1 MTLLGSTGAKNGSK
15 ALGTCPGLNPGA
27 GSISKSQRQEVYM
40 IIQMLSVFII
50 GVAVG
55 VYIGGSNEMRRNLD
69 DPNDGRW
76 QRKKLVPKVQSL
88 SRPAEPIE
96 TRGIWRRSFEVEI

>member
-1 MTLLGSTGAKNGSK
+1 M
-15 ALGTCPGLNPGA
+15 
-27 GSISKSQRQEVYM
+27 V
-40 IIQMLSVFII
+40 IQVLSVFII
-50 GVAVG
+50 GIAVG
-55 VYIGGSNEMRRNLD
+55 VSIGGSNEMRRNLD

-76 QRKKLVPKVQSL
+76 RRKKLVPTVQSL

>member
-1 MTLLGSTGAKNGSK
+1 M
-15 ALGTCPGLNPGA
+15 
-27 GSISKSQRQEVYM
+27 V
-40 IIQMLSVFII
+40 IQMLSGFII

-69 DPNDGRW
+69 NPNDSRW

-88 SRPAEPIE
+88 SRPAEPAE
-96 TRGIWRRSFEVEI
+96 RGGNSRRPFKAEI

>member
-1 MTLLGSTGAKNGSK
+1 M
-15 ALGTCPGLNPGA
+15 
-27 GSISKSQRQEVYM
+27 V
-40 IIQMLSVFII
+40 IQTVSVFII

-55 VYIGGSNEMRRNLD
+55 VYIGGSNEMRRNMD
-69 DPNDGRW
+69 NPNDSRW

>member
-1 MTLLGSTGAKNGSK
+1 MVIK
-15 ALGTCPGLNPGA
+15 
-27 GSISKSQRQEVYM
+27 
-40 IIQMLSVFII
+40 MLSGFVI

-55 VYIGGSNEMRRNLD
+55 AYIGGSNEMRRNLD
-69 DPNDGRW
+69 NPNDGRW

-96 TRGIWRRSFEVEI
+96 TRGIWRRSFEGEN